1 MSLQWVLVSR
11 PFCFHPQYANTRRIP
26 SDGSTPMWNSRKCF
40 IKYLSGYCLQNKK
53 YVGMYSTVKLCVF
66 LIFFIYTVYIYTKIL
81 FESFLQPSLLA
92 LALLRLEAEEQ
103 HDQQHVENIAEALQS
118 LQQQLNVS
126 KQYHFTRGLRV
137 VAQSCLLARGWA
149 SSLCWSPGPL

>member
-1 MSLQWVLVSR
+1 
-11 PFCFHPQYANTRRIP
+11 
-26 SDGSTPMWNSRKCF
+26 
-40 IKYLSGYCLQNKK
+40 
-53 YVGMYSTVKLCVF
+53 MYSTVKL
-66 LIFFIYTVYIYTKIL
+66 FFFPSFFIYTKIL

-126 KQYHFTRGLRV
+126 KQYHFTGGLRV
-137 VAQSCLLARGWA
+137 VAQSCLLALGLGLFALLEPRTIVMLLTGTRD
-149 SSLCWSPGPL
+149 SLLITNDAEEN